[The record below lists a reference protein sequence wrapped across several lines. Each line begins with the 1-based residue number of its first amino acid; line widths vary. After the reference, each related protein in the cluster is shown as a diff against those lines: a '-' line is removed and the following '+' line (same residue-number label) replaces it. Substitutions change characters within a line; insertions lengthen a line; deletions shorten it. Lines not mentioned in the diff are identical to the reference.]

1 MRKMEV
7 VAVRGD
13 RVTANAGGCGGT
25 QSEFVFQEVLT
36 LVHTE
41 RVQLMGW
48 LGSRLALLGSI
59 VILVCS
65 LLSSPGLP
73 SVAAV
78 PEPRPNQCRGD
89 RQGPPDHWLSQHCQF

>member
-25 QSEFVFQEVLT
+25 QSEFVFQGILT

-48 LGSRLALLGSI
+48 LGSQLALLGSI
-59 VILVCS
+59 DILV
-65 LLSSPGLP
+65 LFPP
-73 SVAAV
+73 VI
-78 PEPRPNQCRGD
+78 PRPSFSGCR
-89 RQGPPDHWLSQHCQF
+89 P